1 MRNEDLTMRQDVQ
14 EILFSEK
21 QLERCVS
28 ELGEKITADYKGK
41 PLVVVG
47 ILKGSNIFTSDL
59 VRKIDLPLRMD
70 FMSVSSYGNATTSTG
85 QVKIIKDLDKGIEG
99 EHVLIVEDIVDSGL
113 TLKYLKDLLATRMPA
128 SIKICTLLDKPA
140 RRKEAIT
147 PDYVGFEVPDEFII
161 GYGIDYAE
169 RYRNLPFIGI
179 LKREIYEK

>member
-1 MRNEDLTMRQDVQ
+1 MRQDVQ
-14 EILFSEK
+14 QIFFSESQINECISK
-21 QLERCVS
+21 
-28 ELGEKITADYKGK
+28 LGDQITKDYEGK

-70 FMSVSSYGNATTSTG
+70 FMAVSSYGNATESTG
-85 QVKIIKDLDKGIEG
+85 VVKILKELDRGIEG

-113 TLKYLKDLLATRMPA
+113 TLKYLKDILLTRNPA
-128 SIKICTLLDKPA
+128 SVKICTLLDKPA

-147 PDYVGFEVPDEFII
+147 PDYMGFEVPDEFIV

-169 RYRNLPFIGI
+169 HYRNLPFIGI
-179 LKREIYEK
+179 LIREVYEK